1 MCGKSLQMNLK
12 ISLYNARNLSI
23 NALNL
28 ALRDAFLSSNWDYYI
43 YHGFLAS
50 TESIS
55 IKRRLISLNLFFSYF
70 TIFLS
75 VLHKAPKNDSFLSG
89 SYILQNENCIKSIK
103 IVSFIRI
110 GSLYPNVH
118 LTLNIK

>member
-1 MCGKSLQMNLK
+1 MNLK
-12 ISLYNARNLSI
+12 IVLYNARNLSI

-28 ALRDAFLSSNWDYYI
+28 ALRDAFLSNSNWDYYI

-55 IKRRLISLNLFFSYF
+55 IKRRLISFNLFFSYF

-89 SYILQNENCIKSIK
+89 SYI
-103 IVSFIRI
+103 
-110 GSLYPNVH
+110 
-118 LTLNIK
+118 